1 MDDFNRIAKIEQA
14 IAKKYGQ
21 EAIENPRKY
30 WDDEKEE
37 EFRAQ
42 LKILAEKDR
51 NYEESQ
57 EKIEVD
63 GVLMSK
69 KLLTRETTRRDCPV
83 CETFSFSP
91 RDDTYMNKY
100 DCCYKCYIQ
109 WVESREERWM
119 SGWRPFKEKD

>member
-69 KLLTRETTRRDCPV
+69 ILLTRETTRRDCPV

>member
-51 NYEESQ
+51 NY
-57 EKIEVD
+57 
-63 GVLMSK
+63 
-69 KLLTRETTRRDCPV
+69 
-83 CETFSFSP
+83 
-91 RDDTYMNKY
+91 
-100 DCCYKCYIQ
+100 
-109 WVESREERWM
+109 
-119 SGWRPFKEKD
+119 

>member
-1 MDDFNRIAKIEQA
+1 MDDLNRIAKIEQA